1 MAVVG
6 TLSEALDNLYTTTW
20 QQMKGTVR
28 DQIFDS
34 TPFWFWMKDKGK
46 LKTAE
51 GGRFLTEPLQ
61 YAKNDNVSWV
71 TKGGTVKL
79 NDFEHLT
86 IAQYNWRYL
95 VGSIVRFGVD
105 DQQNR
110 GKHKIISLMQSKL
123 DNTQNSLISEMETQ
137 LFGGAGASDA
147 SIDGLQNLVA
157 DDPTAAANVGA
168 IAQGTYSW
176 WRNQTKDLSGK
187 SFATDGISAM
197 RTILNSAG
205 NNLKMDFPD
214 IIVSGQTPFEWY
226 EDVNLGY
233 YQILSN
239 KLADAGFMSQQFKGI
254 PMVWSP
260 SCANTR
266 MYFLN
271 TNFIFFQYDPMMNF
285 DMTEWKPI
293 PDQVND
299 RAAQIVL
306 AGAMTVSRRRC
317 QAVIFGLDTA

>member
-1 MAVVG
+1 MAVP
-6 TLSEALDNLYTTTW
+6 TLTESLDNLYTTTW
-20 QQMKGTVR
+20 QNMKSTVR
-28 DQIFDS
+28 DQIFDAS
-34 TPFWFWMKDKGK
+34 PFWFWLKEKGK
-46 LKTAE
+46 LKTVE

-61 YAKNDNVSWV
+61 YAKNDNVSWIG
-71 TKGGTVKL
+71 KGGTVAL

-86 IAQYNWRYL
+86 ISQWNWRYL

-110 GKHKIISLMQSKL
+110 GKNRIINLMMSKL
-123 DNTQNSLISEMETQ
+123 DNTQNSLISEMESR
-137 LFGGAGASDA
+137 LFAAGGSATAG
-147 SIDGLQNLVA
+147 IDGLQLLCA
-157 DDPTAAANVGA
+157 DDPTASTSVGA
-168 IAQGTYSW
+168 INQNTYSW
-176 WRNQTKDLSGK
+176 WRNQETDLTGS
-187 SFATDGISAM
+187 SFAANGVAAM
-197 RTILNSAG
+197 RTMLNNCG

-214 IIVSGQTPFEWY
+214 IILSGQTPFEWY

-233 YQILSN
+233 YQITNN
-239 KLADAGFMSQQFKGI
+239 KLADAGFMNQSFKGL

-260 SCANTR
+260 SCADSR

-271 TNFIFFQYDPMMNF
+271 TDYIYFQYDPMMNF

-306 AGAMTVSRRRC
+306 AGAFTVARRRC
-317 QAVIFGLDTA
+317 QGVIHTIDTA

>member
-1 MAVVG
+1 MAVP
-6 TLSEALDNLYTTTW
+6 TLTESLDNLYTTTW
-20 QQMKGTVR
+20 QNMKSTVR

-34 TPFWFWMKDKGK
+34 SPFWFWLKEKGK
-46 LKTAE
+46 LKTVE

-61 YAKNDNVSWV
+61 YAKNDNVSWIG
-71 TKGGTVKL
+71 KGGTVTL

-110 GKHKIISLMQSKL
+110 GKNRIINLMMSKL
-123 DNTQNSLISEMETQ
+123 DNTQNSLISELETR
-137 LFGGAGASDA
+137 LFAAAGSQTAG
-147 SIDGLQNLVA
+147 IDGLQLLAA
-157 DDPTAAANVGA
+157 DDPTTSTNVGA
-168 IAQGTYSW
+168 INQNTYSW
-176 WRNQTKDLSGK
+176 WRNKTKDMASS
-187 SFATDGISAM
+187 SFAANGVSEM
-197 RTILNSAG
+197 RTMLNNTG

-214 IIVSGQTPFEWY
+214 IIISGQTPFEWY
-226 EDVNLGY
+226 EDINLGY
-233 YQILSN
+233 YQITSN
-239 KLADAGFMSQQFKGI
+239 KLADAGFMNQTFKGI

-260 SCANTR
+260 SCASTR

-271 TNFIFFQYDPMMNF
+271 TDFIYFQYDPMMNF

-306 AGAMTVSRRRC
+306 AGALTVARRRC
-317 QAVIFGLDTA
+317 QGVIFGIDTA

>member
-1 MAVVG
+1 MAG
-6 TLSEALDNLYTTTW
+6 TLTESLDNLYTTTW
-20 QQMKGTVR
+20 QNMKSTVR
-28 DQIFDS
+28 DQIFDA
-34 TPFWFWMKDKGK
+34 TPFWFWLKEKGK
-46 LKTAE
+46 LKTVE

-61 YAKNDNVSWV
+61 YAKNDNVSWIG
-71 TKGGTVKL
+71 KGGTVSL

-86 IAQYNWRYL
+86 IAQFNWRYL

-110 GKHKIISLMQSKL
+110 GKNQIINLMMSKL
-123 DNTQNSLISEMETQ
+123 DNTQNSLISEMETR
-137 LFGGAGASDA
+137 LFGASGSSDDA
-147 SIDGLQNLVA
+147 IDGLQLLAA
-157 DDPTAAANVGA
+157 DDPTSSTNVGA
-168 IAQGTYSW
+168 INQNTYSW
-176 WRNQTKDLSGK
+176 WRNQEQTMTGS
-187 SFATDGISAM
+187 SFAANGVGVM
-197 RTILNSAG
+197 RTMLNDCG

-214 IIVSGQTPFEWY
+214 IILSGQTPFEWY

-233 YQILSN
+233 YQITNN
-239 KLADAGFMSQQFKGI
+239 KLADAGFMNQTFKGI

-260 SCANTR
+260 SCADTR

-271 TNFIFFQYDPMMNF
+271 TNFIYFQYDPMMNF

-306 AGAMTVSRRRC
+306 AGSLTVARRRC
-317 QAVIFGLDTA
+317 QGVIHTIDTA